1 MEDPW
6 ACPMPGE
13 YMDGGCP
20 PIMGGLCVHGNGHSG
35 QVWGR
40 HGVVVEGLMWCGVV
54 WCGAFNFNI

>member
-54 WCGAFNFNI
+54 WCI